1 MWQKKNIYDKM
12 VLYLRGE
19 YIMNDKK
26 ILIVDDE
33 KPIVDILDFNL
44 SKEGFVTYAAYDGEE
59 AISTALN
66 VKPDLIILDLMLP
79 KIDGFNVCKEI
90 RKSLNCPI
98 IMLTA
103 KEEVVDKII
112 GLELGADDYM
122 TKPFSIREVIARV
135 KANLRKYAVPEVEEQ
150 KKQVKGKIKIKDMTV
165 DPERYIAVVGSK
177 VIDLTIKEF
186 ELLKLLSSE
195 PNQVFTRE
203 QILRSVWGYDFYGD
217 ARTVDVTIRRLRE
230 KIEKNPADPEYVQT
244 KRGMGYFVSN

>member
-1 MWQKKNIYDKM
+1 
-12 VLYLRGE
+12 
-19 YIMNDKK
+19 MNEKK

-44 SKEGFVTYAAYDGEE
+44 SKEGFSTIVAYDGEE
-59 AISTALN
+59 AIQRALET
-66 VKPDLIILDLMLP
+66 KPDLILLDLMLP
-79 KIDGFNVCKEI
+79 KIDGFNVCKEL
-90 RKSLNCPI
+90 RKHLTCPI

-135 KANLRKYAVPEVEEQ
+135 KANLRKHVLPETEEE
-150 KKQVKGKIKIKDMTV
+150 KKSSKNKIKIKDMTI
-165 DPERYIAVVGSK
+165 DPERYIAIVGSK

-195 PNQVFTRE
+195 PNQVFTWE